1 MRNRLLAILIGSLL
15 LPTPS
20 WALGGAVFAPG
31 VSTAAATVGERFSVD
46 ILLDP
51 HGEKIDTAR
60 ALVTFPPDLI
70 RVDSV
75 TLGTLLSRQSPGNSF
90 DNAAGTISEGGF
102 LLGSSVQSGGTFAT
116 ITFNPLKAGT
126 AKISIGGS
134 SKLIANGE
142 EKGTGAYGEETV
154 TISETSV
161 DVGPAIALSSLSHPS
176 QDAWYKSNAFVA
188 DWSGPDKQ
196 TVTGWLTA
204 FDQSPT
210 TDPTEKLSAKI
221 LTKTVDKISDGT
233 WYFHLKGVLAGATYT
248 KTAHYRVQVDA
259 TPPNVIAPTTARI
272 RYLEGESALLTFG
285 TTDETSGIDHYEV
298 SMDNGAYEP
307 ATSPMVLKELK
318 VGDAFV
324 QVKAIDRAGNATF
337 GKTGFRVYAEDTVL
351 SSEDLAARDKEKG
364 EIDALSK
371 SGSPQP
377 SPTSITTKAIV
388 ISGLAVLAGAGIL
401 AAMRRKKRKSIS
413 KK

>member
-1 MRNRLLAILIGSLL
+1 MRHRLFIILIGSIL

-20 WALGGAVFAPG
+20 WALGGAVFLPG
-31 VSTAAATVGERFSVD
+31 ASTAAATVGERFSVSL
-46 ILLDP
+46 LLDP

-60 ALVTFPPDLI
+60 ALVTFPPDLV
-70 RVDSV
+70 RVEEV
-75 TLGTLLSRQSPGNSF
+75 TLGTLLPRQAPGNSF
-90 DNAAGTISEGGF
+90 DNEAGTVSEGGF
-102 LLGSSVQSGGTFAT
+102 LLGSAVESQGTFAT
-116 ITFNPLKAGT
+116 ITFSPLKAGT

-134 SKLIANGE
+134 SRLIANGE

-154 TISETSV
+154 TIAEAAADMSPTM
-161 DVGPAIALSSLSHPS
+161 ALSSLSHPS
-176 QDAWYKSNAFVA
+176 QDAWYKANTFVV
-188 DWSGPDKQ
+188 DWSAPEKQ

-204 FDQSPT
+204 FDQHPT
-210 TDPTEKLSAKI
+210 TDPTDKLSAKI

-248 KTAHYRVQVDA
+248 RTIHERVQVDT
-259 TPPNVIAPTTARI
+259 TPPNPIAPTTPRI

-298 SMDNGAYEP
+298 SLNDGAYET
-307 ATSPMVLKELK
+307 ATSPMVLRDLK

-337 GKTGFRVYAEDTVL
+337 GKTGFRTYEKDTVL
-351 SSEDLAARDKEKG
+351 SAEDTAARDKEQADIANLRPHPGPLLLK
-364 EIDALSK
+364 E
-371 SGSPQP
+371 SGAM
-377 SPTSITTKAIV
+377 TAI

-401 AAMRRKKRKSIS
+401 AAMRRKKRKVIS